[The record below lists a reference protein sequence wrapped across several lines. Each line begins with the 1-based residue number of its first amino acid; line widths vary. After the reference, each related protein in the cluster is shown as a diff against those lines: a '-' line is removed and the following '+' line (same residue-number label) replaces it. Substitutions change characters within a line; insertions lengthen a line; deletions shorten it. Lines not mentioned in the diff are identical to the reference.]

1 MILLDYL
8 TQKSIGLIQRETVSR
23 KRTRKIKSVVAEITF
38 GDVAP
43 LRILVVKVR
52 VTVMDHLMEVK
63 MMVMMD
69 AKEILYVEGTIVKSL
84 VPGFIKVMTA
94 ARNHQEPSS
103 ISNQRQITLRQ
114 VKDVWEEIF
123 KE

>member
-1 MILLDYL
+1 MLDYL

-52 VTVMDHLMEVK
+52 VTVMDILMEVK
-63 MMVMMD
+63 MMAIKD
-69 AKEILYVEGTIVKSL
+69 AKEALYVGCKRYWFHKSDDCCEKPSEAFQRL
-84 VPGFIKVMTA
+84 IRGGVIIKK
-94 ARNHQEPSS
+94 RENLGQSP
-103 ISNQRQITLRQ
+103 
-114 VKDVWEEIF
+114 K
-123 KE
+123 